1 MRDNRNNRSYQDSYS
16 ERNNEN
22 SSGLS
27 ELIKKEQDHRH
38 KWQEKY
44 LRSYN
49 LTFRFGQFFGLIY
62 NIILLGLIY
71 NLIRD
76 GEKDLALKLFTLN
89 IAIIA
94 FALLVTSIERRVL
107 SKKPLRRNDGGNRFH
122 NNRNRRPSSRPYEN
136 NKSMAPRRG

>member
-1 MRDNRNNRSYQDSYS
+1 MRDNRNNRSYQDSYNS
-16 ERNNEN
+16 ERNDEN

-49 LTFRFGQFFGLIY
+49 FTFRLGQFFGLIY
-62 NIILLGLIY
+62 NLVLLGLIY
-71 NLIRD
+71 HLIQN
-76 GEKDLALKLFTLN
+76 GEKDLALKIFALN

-94 FALLVTSIERRVL
+94 FALLITSIERRVL
-107 SKKPLRRNDGGNRFH
+107 SKKPLGNRFN

-136 NKSMAPRRG
+136 NRPTSRRG